1 MELFS
6 GNNTKY
12 VRKTKY
18 KHVSEYINTKTK
30 VLFYTASV
38 RSKVKDL
45 NMTKSFLDM
54 KEAALC
60 VDMYLINKGKEPV
73 NILKRK

>member
-12 VRKTKY
+12 VGKTKY